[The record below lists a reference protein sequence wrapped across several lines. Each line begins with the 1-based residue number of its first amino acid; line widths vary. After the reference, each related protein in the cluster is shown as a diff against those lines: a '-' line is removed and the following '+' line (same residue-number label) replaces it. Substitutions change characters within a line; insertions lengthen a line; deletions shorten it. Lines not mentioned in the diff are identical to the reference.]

1 MATATS
7 KNGVWSKWT
16 VSQIK
21 GENGKNG
28 HSIVMHETEPT
39 KPEMGDG
46 YVNDDGELL
55 I

>member
-28 HSIVMHETEPT
+28 HSIVMHETKPT
-39 KPEMGDG
+39 NPEMGDG
-46 YVNDDGELL
+46 YVDNNGKL
-55 I
+55 